1 MYLWLTRA
9 WCREQKRVVQYMNP
23 LDVWATA
30 APGTVVWLR
39 YGSTHYDSK
48 KGEGNFPG
56 LRVMQNNVLQ

>member
-1 MYLWLTRA
+1 
-9 WCREQKRVVQYMNP
+9 MNP